1 MRSFLRRSGHSR
13 TIPAAS
19 QGGLPAV
26 RTRPRRRARSF
37 EHLEPRLFLANQPL
51 ITEFVASNGSLLD
64 GRGLTPDWIEIHN
77 PTSQAINLAGWH
89 LTDEAD
95 NLDKWTFPAAAQS
108 MLDPGEYLIVFA
120 SGQDVETYIDPA
132 GYLHTDF
139 ELSEAGEYLALTDA
153 NDVIIHEFAPEY
165 PRQVHDVSYGLLPNT
180 STITLIGDT
189 HGTSAFVPTNSSLDA
204 PSVNVA
210 PAWTTRTFNDA
221 SWSSTTTGTG
231 VGFDFGDDAPPG
243 TANGTILPGL
253 IGSDLTDADQNGA
266 LDGTIFEGGPPN
278 WPNGEEPPRALDS
291 TSSTK
296 WLAFSATG
304 APYGFQFSGDQR
316 HAVNAY
322 TITSANDWPNRD
334 PYAWTLSGSNDG
346 VSFTQIDSRSAQ
358 IFTDRFQTRLYEF
371 TNTTAYEYY
380 RFDFKTK
387 YGVTLNPADRPD
399 ANAIQ
404 MAEIELFARGPVD
417 FTPHIDLNVQSA
429 YTGPKTSVY
438 QRVEFELTDPSAIL
452 SLSLDMEYDDGI
464 IVYLNGK
471 RVAAANAPSAS
482 TLPTFQTNA
491 TGQRNNSAALVPQT
505 FDLTTH
511 LNQLVAGTNVLAI
524 HVLNINDASQDL
536 LSKPR
541 LTARRLN
548 DETLIPIY
556 MADPTPGAL
565 NINGYT
571 GLVDPPQFS
580 VEHGF
585 FNAPFQLTITTPTP
599 NAQIYYTTDGSA
611 PSPTNG
617 TLYTGPIT
625 IDRTRTIRA
634 EVFRDGWLS
643 ADSVT
648 NTYIFI
654 NEIVRQNSQAVLNA
668 GFPATWGGTAADY
681 GLDRDVIGDFNAAG
695 NPIGGDL
702 YGGIYAATIK
712 NDLLAIPTMSI
723 VMDMDDIFG
732 PNGIYSNPTFE
743 GVGSERATSVELINP
758 DGSTGFQIEAG
769 IEIHGGAFKSHG
781 LSRKH
786 SFRLSFKGEYEGN
799 TELEFPLFGTD
810 ATDSFDTIVL
820 RMDSNDGYAWNAAG
834 AAAQY
839 ARDEWGRRS
848 QAALGQHAIHGTRV
862 HLYIN
867 GVYWGIY
874 NPTERAD
881 ATFSADYYGGEKH
894 EWDATN
900 SGDPVD
906 GDMAAWNTL
915 VSLSQA
921 VSSAPTEAQKT
932 TAYMRVLG
940 LNPDGTDNASFEAYL
955 DAVNYVDYL
964 MVNFYGANV
973 DWPHRNWYTSRLRG
987 PESQGFVFHSWD
999 FETAL
1004 DLAGSSVNTDS
1015 TGVTSGA
1022 AAPYSHLK
1030 SSQEFRVLFGDRVH
1044 RAFFNNGPLTSA
1056 SSIARYQE
1064 VVSELQQI
1072 IVAESARWGDMHR
1085 STPYTKADWQGQ
1097 IPVVNNFLNQRN
1109 NIFLNQLR
1117 NTGLYPSVVAPT
1129 FSQHGGQVPSGF
1141 SLTMSAPAGAI
1152 WFTVDGSDPRA
1163 IGGGISPTARQYTG
1177 TAINITGGITVR
1189 ARALS
1194 GGQWSALNEADFA
1207 TDVSNLRITEINYNP
1222 DAFPGVVDEQDIEF
1236 FEVLNTGGQ
1245 SVSLNGVQIGG
1256 FANDP
1261 YTFAPGLSLG
1271 ARQRIIVAKNPAVF
1285 QFVYGPGFN
1294 LAPDGYGLNN
1304 LSNGGELVTLL
1315 GPLGEVL
1322 QSVTYGTTSPWPRE
1336 PDGMGSSLEIV
1347 DPLGDSTSAAN
1358 WRASAYPGGS
1368 PGASGVV
1375 GDYDGNN
1382 LVDQN
1387 DYQTWRSSYDLAVPR
1402 GTGAD
1407 GNRNGVVDTAD
1418 FVIWRKAASIAPA
1431 AAQAAAA
1438 MRTSTDDAS
1447 SQGSALP
1454 ISLVRTI
1461 PNPGGETASQPT
1473 GAPATELR
1481 FKPRTRSILTSGELA
1496 ATLQASQTSADPARD
1511 LALLLALQS
1520 GVSSSADTEYA
1531 VEPDRG
1537 DLESEDSIKWI
1548 DDAFASLT
1556 LL

>member
-1 MRSFLRRSGHSR
+1 MRSFRRRSARSR
-13 TIPAAS
+13 TNLAAW
-19 QGGLPAV
+19 QGGLPPVKA
-26 RTRPRRRARSF
+26 RPRRRVRCFEQLEAR
-37 EHLEPRLFLANQPL
+37 LYLANQPL
-51 ITEFVASNGSLLD
+51 ITEFVASNGSFVD

-120 SGQDVETYIDPA
+120 SGQDVETYIDPS
-132 GYLHTDF
+132 GFMHTDF
-139 ELSEAGEYLALTDA
+139 ELSADGEYLALTDA
-153 NDVIIHEFAPEY
+153 NNVIIHEFAPEY

-180 STITLIGDT
+180 STITLIGDS
-189 HGTSAFVPTNSSLDA
+189 HGTSAFVPTSSSLDA
-204 PSVNVA
+204 PSVNVPPSWA
-210 PAWTTRTFNDA
+210 LPGFNDA
-221 SWSSTTTGTG
+221 SWSQTMAGTG

-266 LDGTIFEGGPPN
+266 LDGTIFEGGPAN
-278 WPNGEEPPRALDS
+278 WPNGEEPPRALDN

-296 WLAFSATG
+296 WLAFQATG
-304 APYGFQFSGDQR
+304 APYGFRFANGQR

-322 TITSANDWPNRD
+322 TITSANDAPNRD
-334 PYAWTLSGSNDG
+334 PYSWTLSGSNDG
-346 VSFTQIDSRSAQ
+346 VNYTQIDSRAAQ
-358 IFTDRFQTRLYEF
+358 TFTDRFQTKLYEF

-380 RFDFKTK
+380 RFDFQTK
-387 YGVTLNPADRPD
+387 FGATGQDPPS

-429 YTGPKTSVY
+429 YSGPKTSVY
-438 QRVEFELTDPSAIL
+438 QRVEFDLADPSTIL
-452 SLSLDMEYDDGI
+452 SLSLDTQYDDGI

-491 TGQRNNSAALVPQT
+491 TGQRNNGAALVPQT
-505 FDLTTH
+505 FDLTPH

-524 HVLNINDASQDL
+524 HVLNVNDASEDL

-548 DETLIPIY
+548 DESLIPVY
-556 MADPTPGAL
+556 MAEPTPGAL

-599 NAQIYYTTDGSA
+599 NSQIYYTTDGSA

-625 IDRTRTIRA
+625 VDRTRTIRA
-634 EVFRDGWLS
+634 DAFRDGWLS

-648 NTYIFI
+648 NTYFFI
-654 NEIVRQNSQAVLNA
+654 NEIVRQNYQAVINA

-681 GLDRDVIGDFNAAG
+681 GMDPDVIGNFNAAG
-695 NPIGGDL
+695 NPTGGDH

-786 SFRLSFKGEYEGN
+786 SFRLTFKGEYEGN
-799 TELEFPLFGTD
+799 TELEFPLFGPD
-810 ATDSFDTIVL
+810 ATDSFDTLVL

-881 ATFSADYYGGEKH
+881 ATFSASYYGGEKH

-921 VSSAPTEAQKT
+921 VSSAATEAQKT
-932 TAYMRVLG
+932 AAYMRVLG
-940 LNPDGTDNASFEAYL
+940 LNPNGTENASFEAYL

-973 DWPHRNWYTSRLRG
+973 DWPHRNWYASRLRG
-987 PESQGFVFHSWD
+987 PESQGFVFHNWD

-1004 DLAGSSVNTDS
+1004 DLAGSSLNTNS

-1022 AAPYSHLK
+1022 AQPYSNLK

-1056 SSIARYQE
+1056 NSIARYQE
-1064 VVSELQQI
+1064 VIAELQQI

-1117 NTGLYPSVVAPT
+1117 SAGLYPNIVAPT

-1141 SLTMSAPAGAI
+1141 GLTMSAPAGAI
-1152 WFTVDGSDPRA
+1152 WYTTDGSDPRA
-1163 IGGGISPTARQYTG
+1163 IGGGISPAALQYNG
-1177 TAINITGGITVR
+1177 TPINVTGGITVA

-1236 FEVLNTGGQ
+1236 FEVLNTGSQ
-1245 SVSLNGVQIGG
+1245 AVSLNGVEIGG

-1271 ARQRIIVAKNPAVF
+1271 AGQRIIVAKNPAVF

-1294 LAPDGYGLNN
+1294 LAPDGYGIDN

-1322 QSVTYGTTSPWPRE
+1322 QSVTYGTTAPWPTE

-1358 WRASAYPGGS
+1358 WRASAYAGGS
-1368 PGASGVV
+1368 PGASGVL

-1382 LVDQN
+1382 LVDDA

-1402 GTGAD
+1402 GTAAD
-1407 GNRNGVVDTAD
+1407 GNRNGIVDTAD
-1418 FVIWRKAASIAPA
+1418 FVIWRKAASTAPA

-1438 MRTSTDDAS
+1438 TRASTGDSS
-1447 SQGSALP
+1447 SQGG
-1454 ISLVRTI
+1454 SLSSSSV
-1461 PNPGGETASQPT
+1461 GGVSDADVEPRDQQSE
-1473 GAPATELR
+1473 APPTELR
-1481 FKPRTRSILTSGELA
+1481 FKPPTRGILSSGQSA
-1496 ATLQASQTSADPARD
+1496 RTLQAPQPSVDQARD
-1511 LALLLALQS
+1511 LALLLALEWGASQ
-1520 GVSSSADTEYA
+1520 SADPEF
-1531 VEPDRG
+1531 VGEPDLG
-1537 DLESEDSIKWI
+1537 DLKSDVPIEWI

-1556 LL
+1556 LR